1 MTELPKKGTLRKRF
15 SSPLLFLCLN
25 VTKTLYSGPL
35 PNESATGDYFLG
47 RDSQTFGVAKQNMCV
62 TL

>member
-25 VTKTLYSGPL
+25 VTKGPL